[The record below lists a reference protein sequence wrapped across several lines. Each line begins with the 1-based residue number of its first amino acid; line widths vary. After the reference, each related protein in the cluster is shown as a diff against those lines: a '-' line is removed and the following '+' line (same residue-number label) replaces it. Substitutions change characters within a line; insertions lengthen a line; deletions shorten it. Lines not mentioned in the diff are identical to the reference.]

1 MRVRTVHKTVDDAEV
16 NAIATEIERYLEQH
30 PRSKDSLEGIRS
42 WWLAGGTDAA
52 ASFKVERAL
61 ERLIMRG
68 VVVKELLPDGRVI
81 YSSAQAK
88 AAP

>member
-1 MRVRTVHKTVDDAEV
+1 MRVTTVHTTVYDAEV
-16 NAIATEIERYLEQH
+16 NAIATEIERYLAQH

-42 WWLAGGTDAA
+42 WWLAPGAQGAA
-52 ASFKVERAL
+52 AFKVEHAL